1 MPTKL
6 QLNFIIGSG
15 EKGLAERDYHE
26 AMVTE
31 PKPFKLPFVTF
42 ISAQTSKFGSKWFH
56 GLLKE
61 DIYNCKS

>member
-31 PKPFKLPFVTF
+31 PKPFKLPFVAF
-42 ISAQTSKFGSKWFH
+42 ISAQTSKFGSK
-56 GLLKE
+56 
-61 DIYNCKS
+61 